1 MKNDS
6 LGFNIP
12 LSNQED
18 LPNFVK
24 ALEFDVQQKNNEI
37 FPKNFDADLNISY
50 IINTD
55 NNELIKNKKNQIIL
69 NTDKSFEESLENFSK
84 INLENEHLEENL
96 NLEESEIQSEIVPT
110 ETKEIN
116 EDKKKSKKKKQKKI

>member
-24 ALEFDVQQKNNEI
+24 ASEFDVRQKNNEI
-37 FPKNFDADLNISY
+37 FQKILM
-50 IINTD
+50 
-55 NNELIKNKKNQIIL
+55 LI
-69 NTDKSFEESLENFSK
+69 
-84 INLENEHLEENL
+84 
-96 NLEESEIQSEIVPT
+96 
-110 ETKEIN
+110 
-116 EDKKKSKKKKQKKI
+116 